1 MSKSL
6 NEIGTDVY
14 GVNLEAAAVARKE
27 WDATEAAANDADAV
41 LEAVAGKTSAQ
52 NITENIVNPSVR

>member
-27 WDATEAAANDADAV
+27 WDATEAAAIRS
-41 LEAVAGKTSAQ
+41 G
-52 NITENIVNPSVR
+52 